1 MKQREQA
8 ILLLEKARQDEAL
21 VDEVLTSD
29 RISNEIIGF
38 HCQQAAEKLLKAL
51 LAEIGVHFH
60 RTHNLRQLMNL
71 LADEGRPVPDDL
83 EDMDVLT
90 PFAAVHRYGTPPVTV
105 SLDRQQARETVR
117 RLRKW
122 VENQIG

>member
-1 MKQREQA
+1 M
-8 ILLLEKARQDEAL
+8 LLEKARQDEAL

-29 RISNEIIGF
+29 RISNEIVGF

-71 LADEGRPVPDDL
+71 LANEGRPVPDDL
-83 EDMDVLT
+83 ENLDTLT
-90 PFAAVHRYGTPPVTV
+90 PFAAVHRYETPHVTI
-105 SLDRQQARETVR
+105 SLDRHEALDMVR
-117 RLRKW
+117 RVRKW
-122 VENQIG
+122 VENQIE